1 MKKIVSILALIMV
14 FSFCVGTVN
23 VYAENA
29 TGGIQSVITGMQNA
43 SKLPSGSSNIANT
56 INNVIGL
63 LQITGTGISVIVVT
77 MLGIKY
83 LLASPSEKADT
94 KKMIM
99 PILIGCFLLF
109 GAVNLVAII
118 ADVSGVLE
126 SASGSTGA
134 ATP

>member
-94 KKMIM
+94 KKMIR